1 MIVKCILLA
10 EKVSAIYIPQLVIE
24 YFEEKEIIN
33 REVLK
38 DSSTFLIYVD
48 EMWTGE
54 SLQPNGWR

>member
-38 DSSTFLIYVD
+38 ARKKYITLDFANDVQ
-48 EMWTGE
+48 M
-54 SLQPNGWR
+54 